1 MKKKSTFLFLFLI
14 LSFQCSFAQN
24 GWKNATKTADSLDL
38 EKQFEASLPFRIK
51 AVETAKNA
59 PGSIQK
65 TLLGLKRFT
74 QAEHDFST
82 SSNANPDAYALMQS
96 VVDTFISE
104 NARPE
109 RIYKRSEEH
118 TSELQSLMRISSA
131 VFCS

>member
-65 TLLGLKRFT
+65 TLLGLKDRKIT
-74 QAEHDFST
+74 RLN
-82 SSNANPDAYALMQS
+82 SSHYCVSSMPCSDCKKKKNSLH
-96 VVDTFISE
+96 IS
-104 NARPE
+104 
-109 RIYKRSEEH
+109 IK
-118 TSELQSLMRISSA
+118 
-131 VFCS
+131 